1 MNDSDLIRLR
11 HMLDA
16 AREAQFFA
24 EGKTRFD
31 PDSDRGLAIILV
43 HEIVLIGEAAA
54 RVTQDFQ
61 GSHIEIEWKNIIG
74 MRNRLIHAYFEID
87 LDIVWNT
94 VLNRLPKLIEQLETI
109 FSNND

>member
-31 PDSDRGLAIILV
+31 LDSDRGLAIILV